1 MKRGLLAN
9 FTSPVLWVHID
20 ILLEEDGRY
29 MVVGPKRYR
38 EVRRD
43 WLWSVTLML
52 KPVIVMIG
60 ERKPLGSLQ
69 GYDCLYF
76 ETLNECKDR
85 LRRSVSVLEMV
96 TLDES
101 MISTQNDIAM
111 WTPSTGRY
119 SDGY

>member
-20 ILLEEDGRY
+20 ILLEEDGRH
-29 MVVGPKRYR
+29 MLVGPKRYR

-119 SDGY
+119 SNGY